1 MGDIMS
7 EDKKS
12 QTHTNG
18 QVYVHPRGD
27 KYRENFDKIFGK
39 LVKDPEIDIDCTKEC
54 EGCQCETTLIG
65 EVS

>member
-1 MGDIMS
+1 MS
-7 EDKKS
+7 EDKRS

-27 KYRENFDKIFGK
+27 KYRDNFDRIFGK
-39 LVKDPEIDIDCTKEC
+39 DPELDIDHDCKETC